1 MTRRRGTGPGGT
13 GPGGTGPGGT
23 VAGGTVP
30 GAAEADVAGRPAG
43 GAARAAGGDLLVL
56 VDVGNTNTV
65 FGIYRDDALIES
77 FRLSTAAERTADE
90 MGALVLPL
98 FARAGLDPADAE
110 ALVISSVVPP
120 LRPTLLHLAREYFH
134 REPMFIE
141 PGIKTG
147 LPIRY
152 DNPSE
157 VGADR
162 IVNSVAARELYGSPV
177 IVVDFGTATT
187 FDVVNAAGEYVG
199 GIIAPGI
206 GISAEAL
213 FAKASRLRRVDVK
226 KPAQLVGR
234 DTQSAMQSGFYYGY
248 IGLVD
253 GILERL
259 LAEVPEVKN
268 VVATGGQASMIAGGS
283 RYIREVNDL
292 ITLIGL
298 KLIHERNRS

>member
-1 MTRRRGTGPGGT
+1 
-13 GPGGTGPGGT
+13 
-23 VAGGTVP
+23 
-30 GAAEADVAGRPAG
+30 
-43 GAARAAGGDLLVL
+43 VL

-77 FRLSTAAERTADE
+77 FRLSTVAERTADE
-90 MGALVLPL
+90 LGALVLPL
-98 FARAGLDPADAE
+98 FQRAGLDPGATE
-110 ALVISSVVPP
+110 AMVISSVVPP
-120 LRPTLLHLAREYFH
+120 LHPTLERLAREYFH

-234 DTQSAMQSGFYYGY
+234 DTQGAMQSGFYYGY

-259 LAEVPEVKN
+259 LAEVPDVKN